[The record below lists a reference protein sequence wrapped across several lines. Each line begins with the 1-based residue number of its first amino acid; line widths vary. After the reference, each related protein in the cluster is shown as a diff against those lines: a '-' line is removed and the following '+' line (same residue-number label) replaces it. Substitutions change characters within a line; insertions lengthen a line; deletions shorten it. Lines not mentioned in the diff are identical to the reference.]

1 MPSRQVS
8 LSPVQE
14 TLLLTLYA
22 RALDSTAPNPILGD
36 TLAAAVADRIA
47 EDTGYDFAKLNLK
60 PSLVAGTA
68 LRARK
73 LDDIIHQ
80 FITTHPDA
88 VVVDLGCGLDTRLAR
103 CTPPTGVDWYDV
115 DFPEVTD
122 LRRRYL
128 PDDRSHLVAT
138 DVTEPH
144 WSQALPHDRPAM
156 IVADGLLPFL
166 PGDSFQTMIRQLTTR
181 LPAGELALNGYTRFA
196 AWAMKYHP
204 SIKAL
209 GIDAAQGFDDPRKP
223 EHWNAGLTLVA
234 EQLLTR
240 APEVAAF
247 PQPVRALTRLMAR
260 STAMSR
266 QGTRVLHYRF

>member
-1 MPSRQVS
+1 MPSLHLD
-8 LSPVQE
+8 LSSVQE
-14 TLLLTLYA
+14 TLLLTLHA
-22 RALDSTAPNPILGD
+22 RAIDSKAPNPILGD

-47 EDTGYDFAKLNLK
+47 DDTCYEFAKLKLK
-60 PSLVAGTA
+60 PSLVASTA
-68 LRARK
+68 LRAKK
-73 LDDIIHQ
+73 LDDVIRQ

-103 CTPPTGVDWYDV
+103 CTPPAGVDWFDV

-128 PDDRSHLVAT
+128 PDRSHLVAT
-138 DVTEPH
+138 DITAAD
-144 WSQALPHDRPAM
+144 WSQVLPDGRPTM
-156 IVADGLLPFL
+156 IVSEGVLPFL
-166 PGDSFQTMIRQLTTR
+166 PGDSFQAMIRQLTTR
-181 LPAGELALNGYTRFA
+181 IRTGELALNGYTRFA
-196 AWAMKYHP
+196 AWAMKYNA

-209 GIDAAQGFDDPRKP
+209 GIDAAQGFDDPREP

-247 PQPVRALTRLMAR
+247 PQPVRALTHLLAR

-266 QGTRVLHYRF
+266 QGARILHYRF

>member
-1 MPSRQVS
+1 MPSPLR
-8 LSPVQE
+8 LDPVQE
-14 TLLLTLYA
+14 TALLTLYA
-22 RALDSTAPNPILGD
+22 RALDSKAPASILGD

-47 EDTGYDFAKLNLK
+47 GDTGYDFAKLKVK
-60 PSLVAGTA
+60 PSLIAGTA
-68 LRARK
+68 LRAAK
-73 LDDIIHQ
+73 IDDVVRR
-80 FITTHPDA
+80 FTATHPDA
-88 VVVDLGCGLDTRLAR
+88 VVVDLGCGLDTRSAR
-103 CTPPTGVDWYDV
+103 CDPPDGVGWYDV
-115 DFPEVTD
+115 DLPEVTD

-128 PDDRSHLVAT
+128 PDRTHLIAA
-138 DVTEPH
+138 DVTEPG
-144 WSQALPHDRPAM
+144 WSQALPGDRPAV
-156 IVADGLLPFL
+156 IVAEGLLPFL
-166 PGDSFQTMIRQLTTR
+166 PGGSFPTTIRRLTTR
-181 LPAGELALNGYTRFA
+181 FPTGELVLNGYTRFA

-209 GIDAAQGFDDPRKP
+209 GIDAAQGFDDPHEP

-247 PQPVRALTRLMAR
+247 PQPVRALTRLLAH

>member
-1 MPSRQVS
+1 MPSQQLD

-22 RALDSTAPNPILGD
+22 RALDSGTPNPILGD
-36 TLAAAVADRIA
+36 TLAAAVASRIA
-47 EDTGYDFAKLNLK
+47 EDTGYDFAELKLK
-60 PSLVAGTA
+60 PSLVASTA

-73 LDDIIHQ
+73 LDDVIHQ

-103 CTPPTGVDWYDV
+103 CTPPASVDWYDV

-122 LRRRYL
+122 LRQRYL
-128 PDDRSHLVAT
+128 PDRSHLVAA
-138 DVTEPH
+138 DVTEPN
-144 WSQALPHDRPAM
+144 WSQTLPDDRPAM
-156 IVADGLLPFL
+156 IVAEGLLPFL

-196 AWAMKYHP
+196 ARAMKYHP

-209 GIDAAQGFDDPRKP
+209 GIDAAQGFDDPHEP
-223 EHWNAGLTLVA
+223 EHWHAGLTLVA

-266 QGTRVLHYRF
+266 QGTRILHYRF